1 MIGFMGGNVS
11 KNVCMW
17 SFDKSEDDTRC
28 YDTSCGSGHMFIDG
42 GIEDNDYKF
51 CPYCGKEIES
61 DPY

>member
-1 MIGFMGGNVS
+1 MGNS
-11 KNVCMW
+11 VCIW

-42 GIEDNDYKF
+42 GIEDNSYKF